1 MLVGRHH
8 GLRYAVRLTKR
19 VCEAQKLSLSDD
31 DKRRIEE
38 EERYRKEVRDRL
50 AKTAA
55 EPKRR

>member
-1 MLVGRHH
+1 MVTHL
-8 GLRYAVRLTKR
+8 GLRYAVGLTNC
-19 VCEAQKLSLSDD
+19 VYEAQKLGLSDD

>member
-1 MLVGRHH
+1 M
-8 GLRYAVRLTKR
+8 RYAVRLTKR